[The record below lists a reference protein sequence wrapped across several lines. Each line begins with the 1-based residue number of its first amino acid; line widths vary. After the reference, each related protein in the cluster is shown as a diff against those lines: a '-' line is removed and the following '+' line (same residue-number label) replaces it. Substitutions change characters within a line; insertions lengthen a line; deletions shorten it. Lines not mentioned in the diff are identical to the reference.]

1 MDMMNLSRLPRRPR
15 AGYGFANAW
24 VLGLA
29 LFTIGVSSPGSVGVS
44 AQAPNPC
51 ALLTSDEIESFAA
64 NASVGD
70 GVSSSLPSFSMRPVD
85 IRGVPAPDR
94 FTLDVIVYDAT
105 RHFPGMNPDQI
116 KQQLLA
122 SVRPGTAESVI
133 SDVGEA
139 AVFRSDSP
147 LYATA
152 TAFLKGRILGVHLD
166 GLVAREK
173 KDQAIALLKSAASRL

>member
-1 MDMMNLSRLPRRPR
+1 MDMMNLSRLPRRPQ

-24 VLGLA
+24 ALGLA
-29 LFTIGVSSPGSVGVS
+29 LFTIGVSAPSGTVS
-44 AQAPNPC
+44 AQTPNPC
-51 ALLTSDEIESFAA
+51 ALLTNDEIQPLAG

-70 GVSSSLPSFSMRPVD
+70 GVSSSLQSFNYVNCRYTWGGGT
-85 IRGVPAPDR
+85 RR
-94 FTLDVIVYDAT
+94 FTLEVIVYDAT
-105 RHFPGMNPDQI
+105 RQFPAMNPDQI

-152 TAFLKGRILGVHLD
+152 TAFLKGRILGVHVD
-166 GLVAREK
+166 GLAAREK
-173 KDQAIALLKSAASRL
+173 KDQAIALLKSAVSRL